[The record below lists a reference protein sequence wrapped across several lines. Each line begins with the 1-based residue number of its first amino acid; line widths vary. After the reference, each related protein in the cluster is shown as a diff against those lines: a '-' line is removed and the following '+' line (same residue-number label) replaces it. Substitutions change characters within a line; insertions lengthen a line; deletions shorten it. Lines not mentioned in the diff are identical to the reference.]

1 MFGELISGIV
11 KAATTPTAIVKDVV
25 DTATG
30 KEADNT
36 KKHIK
41 SAGKDFSKVL
51 KDIDNN
57 F

>member
-1 MFGELISGIV
+1 MLGELISGIV
-11 KAATTPTAIVKDVV
+11 KVVTTPVAIVKDVV

-41 SAGKDFSKVL
+41 SVGKDFSKVL

-57 F
+57 I